1 MTGSADDPAA
11 GPGPVLAAYGWDERV
26 AGAWA
31 EGAPGRSPGR
41 IVRVDRGECD
51 VVVEDGVVRAF
62 SDSMRAQGAVAPATG
77 DWVALV
83 EDPGLGWVIDEV
95 LPRAN
100 TLVRRDPGEQ
110 GVEQVL
116 TANIDV
122 VLVVHGLD
130 RPFPPGRLERFLV
143 IAEDSGAE
151 ALVVLTKADLAAA
164 TDPAGV
170 DETVAVVRAVAPGV
184 PVLLVDA
191 LHGVGL
197 GPIEERLDAGATIA
211 LVGASGAGK
220 STLVNALV
228 GDEVQATAEVR
239 GSDAKG
245 RHTTVARELVR
256 RPAGG
261 LLIDTP
267 GVRSVGIIDA
277 EEAIERV
284 FGDIEDLAP
293 ECRFSDCG
301 HDAEPGCAVLA
312 AVEAGTLDARRV
324 GRYRAL
330 LTELEEL
337 RDRQLAR
344 ERRGARDRQ
353 IARDRRAINRSGRR
367 PAR

>member
-1 MTGSADDPAA
+1 VSA
-11 GPGPVLAAYGWDERV
+11 PGPVLVAHGWDDRV
-26 AGAWA
+26 DAAWA
-31 EGAPGRSPGR
+31 GGPAGRVPGR

-51 VVVEDGVVRAF
+51 VVTEDGVTRAL
-62 SDSMRAQGAVAPATG
+62 SDSKRSQGAVAPATG

-83 EDPGLGWVIDEV
+83 EEPGLGWVIDEV

-116 TANIDV
+116 VANIDV

-130 RPFPPGRLERFLV
+130 RPMPPGRLERFLV
-143 IAEDSGAE
+143 IAEDSGAN
-151 ALVVLTKADLAAA
+151 AIVVLTKADLARVA
-164 TDPAGV
+164 DPAGV
-170 DETVAVVRAVAPGV
+170 DETVAIVRALAPGV

-191 LHGVGL
+191 LHGVGTE
-197 GPIEERLDAGATIA
+197 PVEERLDAGATVA

-267 GVRSVGIIDA
+267 GVRAVGIIDA

-293 ECRFSDCG
+293 ECRFSDCF

-324 GRYRAL
+324 ARYRAL
-330 LTELEEL
+330 LVELAEL

-344 ERRGARDRQ
+344 ERRATRDRQ

-367 PAR
+367 PGR